1 MTINSKVLSNLIKSF
16 AQMPKNASK
25 EMQQCINYTPQ
36 TDNKFPFNFTTQYL
50 VLKRK
55 EEWKKL
61 NI

>member
-1 MTINSKVLSNLIKSF
+1 MTINSKLLSKLIKTF
-16 AQMPKNASK
+16 AKMPKNALK
-25 EMQQCINYTPQ
+25 EMQQCINHKSQ
-36 TDNKFPFNFTTQYL
+36 ADNKFPFNFMTQYP

>member
-1 MTINSKVLSNLIKSF
+1 MTINSKLLSKLIKTF
-16 AQMPKNASK
+16 AKMSKNASK
-25 EMQQCINYTPQ
+25 EMQQCINHKPQ
-36 TDNKFPFNFTTQYL
+36 TDNKFPFNFMTQYL

>member
-1 MTINSKVLSNLIKSF
+1 MTINSKLLSKLIKTF
-16 AQMPKNASK
+16 AKMSKNASK
-25 EMQQCINYTPQ
+25 EMQQCINHTPQ
-36 TDNKFPFNFTTQYL
+36 TDNKFPFNFMTQYL